1 MPLITVDIIEFCCYN
16 EYWIRKNNQ
25 RKGDYM
31 KKLATLALAG
41 ALSLPALGAEF
52 ITIGTGGVTGTYY
65 PTGGAVCR
73 LVNKLKKETGIR
85 CSVESTGGSVYNI
98 NTIKNGELD
107 FGIAQSDVVYQ
118 AANGTKKFEGK
129 KVEKLRAV
137 MAIYPELFTLVSRK
151 DANINGIMDIKG
163 KRINLGNPGSGNE
176 ATALALFDAI
186 GMKKSDLAFAG
197 ALKAAEMPD
206 ALRDNKIDGYFYMVG
221 HPTANIKDASNSVDV
236 KIVPITGSKVDSF
249 VKANPY
255 FAQADV
261 GGGLY
266 KGNPE
271 GTPTFGVKA
280 VLVTST
286 DVSNKAVYTVVK
298 SILENFDA
306 FKKLHP
312 AYANITKESLLD
324 GLSAPMHDGAKK
336 YYKEAGLIK

>member
-1 MPLITVDIIEFCCYN
+1 
-16 EYWIRKNNQ
+16 
-25 RKGDYM
+25 M
-31 KKLATLALAG
+31 KKIATAALVT
-41 ALSLPALGAEF
+41 ALSIPAFSAEF

-65 PTGGAVCR
+65 PTGGAICR
-73 LVNKLKKETGIR
+73 LVNKYKKETKIR

-118 AANGTKKFEGK
+118 SHTGTKKFEGK
-129 KVEKLRAV
+129 KIEKVRSV

-151 DANINGIMDIKG
+151 DANIAGIMDIKG

-176 ATALALFDAI
+176 STALAMFDALNI
-186 GMKKSDLAFAG
+186 KKSDLAFAG

-236 KIVPITGSKVDSF
+236 RITPITGAKIDKF
-249 VKANPY
+249 VKDNPY

-261 GGGLY
+261 PGGLY
-266 KGNPE
+266 KGNE
-271 GTPTFGVKA
+271 NGTPTFGVKA

-286 DVSNKAVYTVVK
+286 DVSDKAVYTVVK
-298 SILENFDA
+298 AILENFDA

-324 GLSAPMHDGAKK
+324 GLSAPLHEGAKK
-336 YYKEAGLIK
+336 YFTEAGILK

>member
-1 MPLITVDIIEFCCYN
+1 MNYKMSSF
-16 EYWIRKNNQ
+16 
-25 RKGDYM
+25 G
-31 KKLATLALAG
+31 KKIAGLAVIS
-41 ALSLPALGAEF
+41 ALSVPAFAAEF
-52 ITIGTGGVTGTYY
+52 ITIGTGSVTGTYY

-73 LVNKLKKETGIR
+73 LVNKYKKETKIR

-129 KVEKLRAV
+129 PVKKLRSV
-137 MAIYPELFTLVSRK
+137 MAIYPELFTLVTRK
-151 DANINGIMDIKG
+151 EAGIKTIMDIKG

-176 ATALALFDAI
+176 ATALSMFKAL
-186 GMKKSDLAFAG
+186 GMSKADLGFAG
-197 ALKAAEMPD
+197 VLKAGEAPD

-221 HPTANIKDASNSVDV
+221 HPTANIKDASNSVDISITPINGE
-236 KIVPITGSKVDSF
+236 KIDAF

-261 GGGLY
+261 PAGLY
-266 KGNPE
+266 KGVD
-271 GTPTFGVKA
+271 TAVPTFGVKA

-286 DVSNKAVYTVVK
+286 DVSDKAVYTLVK
-298 SILENFDA
+298 AILENFDD

-324 GLSAPMHDGAKK
+324 GLSAPLHEGAKK
-336 YYKEAGLIK
+336 YFKEAGLQ

>member
-1 MPLITVDIIEFCCYN
+1 MMNYKMSSL
-16 EYWIRKNNQ
+16 
-25 RKGDYM
+25 G
-31 KKLATLALAG
+31 KKIASVAVIS
-41 ALSLPALGAEF
+41 ALSVPAFAAEF
-52 ITIGTGGVTGTYY
+52 ITIGTGSVTGTYY

-73 LVNKLKKETGIR
+73 LVNKYKKETKIR

-129 KVEKLRAV
+129 PVKKLRSV
-137 MAIYPELFTLVSRK
+137 MAIYPELFTLVTRK
-151 DANINGIMDIKG
+151 EAGIKNITDIKG

-176 ATALALFDAI
+176 ATALSMFKAL
-186 GMKKSDLAFAG
+186 GMSKADLGFAG
-197 ALKAAEMPD
+197 VLKAGEAPD

-221 HPTANIKDASNSVDV
+221 HPTANIKDASNSVDIAITPINGE
-236 KIVPITGSKVDSF
+236 KIDAF

-261 GGGLY
+261 PAGLY
-266 KGNPE
+266 KGVDE
-271 GTPTFGVKA
+271 AVPTFGVKA

-286 DVSNKAVYTVVK
+286 DVSDKAVYTLVK
-298 SILENFDA
+298 AILENFDD

-324 GLSAPMHDGAKK
+324 GLSAPLHEGAKK
-336 YYKEAGLIK
+336 YFKEAGLQ

>member
-1 MPLITVDIIEFCCYN
+1 MNYKMSSL
-16 EYWIRKNNQ
+16 
-25 RKGDYM
+25 G
-31 KKLATLALAG
+31 KKIASVAVIS
-41 ALSLPALGAEF
+41 ALSVPAFAAEF
-52 ITIGTGGVTGTYY
+52 ITIGTGSVTGTYY

-73 LVNKLKKETGIR
+73 LVNKYKKETKIR

-129 KVEKLRAV
+129 PVKKLRSV
-137 MAIYPELFTLVSRK
+137 MAIYPELFTLVTRK
-151 DANINGIMDIKG
+151 EAGIKNITDIKG

-176 ATALALFDAI
+176 ATALSMFKAL
-186 GMKKSDLAFAG
+186 GMSKADLGFAG
-197 ALKAAEMPD
+197 VLKAGEAPD

-221 HPTANIKDASNSVDV
+221 HPTANIKDASNSVDIAITPINGE
-236 KIVPITGSKVDSF
+236 KIDAF

-261 GGGLY
+261 PAGLY
-266 KGNPE
+266 KGVDE
-271 GTPTFGVKA
+271 AVPTFGVKA

-286 DVSNKAVYTVVK
+286 DVSDKAVYTLVK
-298 SILENFDA
+298 AILENFDD

-324 GLSAPMHDGAKK
+324 GLSAPLHEGAKK
-336 YYKEAGLIK
+336 YFKEAGLQ

>member
-1 MPLITVDIIEFCCYN
+1 M
-16 EYWIRKNNQ
+16 
-25 RKGDYM
+25 M
-31 KKLATLALAG
+31 KTIGIPSGKKIASVALVA
-41 ALSLPALGAEF
+41 ALSIPAFAAEF
-52 ITIGTGGVTGTYY
+52 ITIGTGSVTGTYY

-73 LVNKLKKETGIR
+73 LVNKYKKETKIR
-85 CSVESTGGSVYNI
+85 CSVESTGGSIYNI

-118 AANGTKKFEGK
+118 AANGQKKFDGK
-129 KVEKLRAV
+129 AVKKLRSV
-137 MAIYPELFTLVSRK
+137 MAIYPELFTLVTRK
-151 DANINGIMDIKG
+151 EAGIKGIMDIKG

-176 ATALALFDAI
+176 ATALGLFDAL
-186 GMKKSDLAFAG
+186 GMSKDDLSFAG
-197 ALKAAEMPD
+197 VLKAGEAPD

-236 KIVPITGSKVDSF
+236 AITPINGEKVNAF

-261 GGGLY
+261 PSGLY
-266 KGNPE
+266 KGVDTPV
-271 GTPTFGVKA
+271 PTFGVKA

-286 DVSNKAVYTVVK
+286 DVSEKAVYTLVK
-298 SILENFDA
+298 AILENFDA

-324 GLSAPMHDGAKK
+324 GLSAPQHEGAKK
-336 YYKEAGLIK
+336 YFKEAGLL

>member
-1 MPLITVDIIEFCCYN
+1 
-16 EYWIRKNNQ
+16 
-25 RKGDYM
+25 M
-31 KKLATLALAG
+31 KKLATIALVG
-41 ALSLPALGAEF
+41 ALSIPAMAAEF

-107 FGIAQSDVVYQ
+107 FGIAQSDTVYQ
-118 AANGTKKFEGK
+118 ASNGTGKFEGK
-129 KVEKLRAV
+129 QVSKIRSV
-137 MAIYPELFTLVSRK
+137 MAIYPELFTLVTRR
-151 DANINGIMDIKG
+151 DANIKGIMDIKG

-176 ATALALFDAI
+176 STALALFKATGI
-186 GMKKSDLAFAG
+186 KKSDLKFAG

-236 KIVPITGSKVDSF
+236 RITPLTGAAVDKL
-249 VKANPY
+249 VKDNPY

-261 GGGLY
+261 PGGLY

-271 GTPTFGVKA
+271 GVPTFGVKA

-286 DVSNKAVYTVVK
+286 DVSDKAVYTVIK
-298 SILENFDA
+298 SILENFDK

-312 AYANITKESLLD
+312 AYNNITKESLLD
-324 GLSAPMHDGAKK
+324 GLSAPLHEGAKK
-336 YYKEAGLIK
+336 YFKEAGLLK

>member
-1 MPLITVDIIEFCCYN
+1 MKKIASAALIT
-16 EYWIRKNNQ
+16 
-25 RKGDYM
+25 
-31 KKLATLALAG
+31 ALTI
-41 ALSLPALGAEF
+41 PAFTAEF
-52 ITIGTGGVTGTYY
+52 ITIGTGSVTGTYY

-73 LVNKLKKETGIR
+73 LVNKYKKETKIR

-107 FGIAQSDVVYQ
+107 FGVAQSDVVYQ
-118 AANGTKKFEGK
+118 AYNGQKKFQDNPVK
-129 KVEKLRAV
+129 KLRSV
-137 MAIYPELFTLVSRK
+137 IAIYPELFTLITRK
-151 DANINGIMDIKG
+151 EAGINGIMDVKG

-176 ATALALFDAI
+176 ATALALFKTLGI
-186 GMKKSDLAFAG
+186 KKSDLEFAG
-197 ALKAAEMPD
+197 VLKAGEAPD

-236 KIVPITGSKVDSF
+236 AITPIKGSKVDAF

-261 GGGLY
+261 PAGLY
-266 KGNPE
+266 KGVDAPV
-271 GTPTFGVKA
+271 PTFGVKA

-286 DVSNKAVYTVVK
+286 DVSEKAVYTLVK
-298 SILENFDA
+298 AILENFEA

-324 GLSAPMHDGAKK
+324 GLSAPQHEGAKK
-336 YYKEAGLIK
+336 YFKEAGLL